1 MARTGPRGYVEERL
15 PVAPPRGRPGA
26 RSFLAS
32 ATVKNLG
39 FRWPVLIGL
48 AALAV
53 PRVVLHD
60 LGVIQE
66 GTLVNGLFVF
76 VPAVCWVIAVLVW
89 RPPRPF
95 LTVLVIGALYGVF
108 LAATH
113 QLLWDQAL
121 AGADPA
127 PGIPVVVLRA
137 AAVLSSLA
145 TGVVTGAVCG
155 AVAAGLGRLVPAR
168 QRS

>member
-1 MARTGPRGYVEERL
+1 MGRVGPRAYVEKRL
-15 PVAPPRGRPGA
+15 PLTPPRGRPD
-26 RSFLAS
+26 RPPFLAS
-32 ATVKNLG
+32 VTVKNLG
-39 FRWPVLIGL
+39 FPWPVLIGL

-60 LGVIQE
+60 LRVIQE

-76 VPAVCWVIAVLVW
+76 VPAICWVIAVLVW

-95 LTVLVIGALYGVF
+95 LTVVVIGALYGVF

-121 AGADPA
+121 AGATPSPDV
-127 PGIPVVVLRA
+127 PVGVLRT

-145 TGVVTGAVCG
+145 TGVVTGVVCG
-155 AVAAGLGRLVPAR
+155 AVAAGLCRLIPAR
-168 QRS
+168 QRL